1 MNMNKIEKLTDK
13 HPKIQLANKLN
24 AHAVQPAKARDPS
37 LTDSNLHENGQEVPR
52 DADVQLLIEGDEAIL
67 KLECPW
73 TKYLLDILQ
82 TLSNLI
88 LHKPPDGMATSPH
101 P

>member
-1 MNMNKIEKLTDK
+1 
-13 HPKIQLANKLN
+13 
-24 AHAVQPAKARDPS
+24 
-37 LTDSNLHENGQEVPR
+37 
-52 DADVQLLIEGDEAIL
+52 LIEGDEAIL